1 MATNRR
7 DFIKK
12 IVMAMAAIP
21 VLSSPLGLFADESK
35 NQRNMKKIMI
45 IDGGPRKNMNTAAMI
60 EAFANGAKSVS
71 EEIEVKT
78 IRVYDMNCKG
88 CVSCLACKLKNSKYF
103 DVCARKDDF
112 TEPLRETAYAD
123 GIVFASPMYFFQIT
137 AQLRAFIERLFFPWL
152 SYNDYSSNPPK
163 GRIPTA
169 FIYTMNAPAEMVH
182 VQENNMNENEMIIGN
197 ALEKPERILAVN
209 TLQVKNYD
217 RYDMGGFNL
226 AAKQKWHEEHWQEE
240 LQNAFDAGKRMAEK
254 IMA

>member
-1 MATNRR
+1 
-7 DFIKK
+7 
-12 IVMAMAAIP
+12 
-21 VLSSPLGLFADESK
+21 
-35 NQRNMKKIMI
+35 MKKIMI
-45 IDGGPRKNMNTAAMI
+45 IDGSPRKNMNTAAMI

-88 CVSCLACKLKNSKYF
+88 CVSCLACKLKNSKYL

-152 SYNDYSSNPPK
+152 SYKDYSSHPPK

-169 FIYTMNAPAEMVH
+169 FIYTMKTTTATTCRASTSKLSSVGTRSTGTSWLSPARTS
-182 VQENNMNENEMIIGN
+182 GSLRTYRTTS
-197 ALEKPERILAVN
+197 LEVRLSNQQSDK
-209 TLQVKNYD
+209 
-217 RYDMGGFNL
+217 
-226 AAKQKWHEEHWQEE
+226 
-240 LQNAFDAGKRMAEK
+240 
-254 IMA
+254 